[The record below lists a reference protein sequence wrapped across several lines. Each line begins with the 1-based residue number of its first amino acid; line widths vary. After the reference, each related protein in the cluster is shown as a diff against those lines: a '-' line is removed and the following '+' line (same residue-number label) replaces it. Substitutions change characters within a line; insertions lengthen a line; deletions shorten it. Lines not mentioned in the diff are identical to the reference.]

1 MSILQYLSEKL
12 EYTKCVK
19 EDVQFP
25 EGFDVEELKKIS
37 SYAGKQKYVAQ
48 HLEKLGAGSARVVY
62 KIDDTHVLKLA
73 KNAKGIAQN
82 EVEGDW
88 SMHKHYPEFVPELI
102 EVDDDYLWI
111 IKERIN
117 KITKGEFAKLSGY
130 KYEDFSTM
138 LRKFVNDRTS
148 NKKFPW
154 SVNPDEYAEFMDDE
168 FIQELSDFIINYD
181 LEVGDIGGSISN
193 WGKST
198 KHTDNPV
205 LADVGLSKS
214 VHQQHYKR

>member
-1 MSILQYLSEKL
+1 
-12 EYTKCVK
+12 
-19 EDVQFP
+19 
-25 EGFDVEELKKIS
+25 
-37 SYAGKQKYVAQ
+37 
-48 HLEKLGAGSARVVY
+48 VY

-88 SMHKHYPEFVPELI
+88 SMHNHYPEFVPELV
-102 EVDDDYLWI
+102 EVDDNYLWI

-117 KITKGEFAKLSGY
+117 KITKSEFAKLSGY
-130 KYEDFSTM
+130 KYDDFATM
-138 LRKFVNDRTS
+138 LKKFVNDRTS

-154 SVNPDEYAEFMDDE
+154 SVNPEEYAEFVDDE